1 LAGVNNWYLAWTN
14 ADQWEDWSQV
24 RLSVSNAAGE
34 TLELGPA
41 TLWVYPM
48 PITLPGSATNTMGPA
63 SRYPATIHV
72 RGEPSNGLSR
82 VEVVLRNLRHAYPG
96 DLDILLVS
104 PSGAKIMLM
113 SDAGSSF
120 AVTNATLV
128 FHPYSEWW
136 YPYPPEHGA
145 IPSNEES
152 HYRARNYGEQE
163 TQLPGAPP
171 GPYSGLLDDL
181 PNTDPNPNG
190 VWKLYIYDDKT
201 NHTGVVQGSWTLRF
215 HYQ

>member
-1 LAGVNNWYLAWTN
+1 
-14 ADQWEDWSQV
+14 
-24 RLSVSNAAGE
+24 
-34 TLELGPA
+34 
-41 TLWVYPM
+41 M

-128 FHPYSEWW
+128 FHPDSDGLA
-136 YPYPPEHGA
+136 PPPENT
-145 IPSNEES
+145 PLQSDS
-152 HYRARNYGEQE
+152 TWHYSAANYGEQE
-163 TQLPGAPP
+163 VALPGGAPT
-171 GPYSGLLDDL
+171 GPYSTDL
-181 PNTDPNPNG
+181 GDLVGANPNG
-190 VWKLYIYDDKT
+190 IWELYIYDDKAG
-201 NHTGVVQGSWTLRF
+201 HSGVLVGSWGLRF
-215 HYQ
+215 FYEP